1 MRSFGPNS
9 GLRMTLVHVGSNL
22 FHVATEFVAAKQK
35 IRVRAWLEVRT
46 TAAWRDLAWLQAR
59 RPAEMV

>member
-1 MRSFGPNS
+1 
-9 GLRMTLVHVGSNL
+9 LVHVGSNL

-46 TAAWRDLAWLQAR
+46 TAAWRNLAWLQAR